1 MTRQRKTTVEAAQV
15 EEPELPE
22 PTKAE
27 TESALTV
34 HSRFDERRRL
44 ARIKLK
50 SHDDGSFSFGPP
62 HSSAA
67 IWAIQVADA
76 MGTGS
81 VAFGQQQVHHLV
93 RIALA
98 EPAKAESVANSML
111 AMVQCVD
118 AEDEMVAQLAVQ
130 MAATHQTAM
139 QALGRAAQAK
149 EVDAI
154 DALGNLAN
162 KLMRTYTMQAEALAK
177 MRRGG
182 EQKVKVEHVHVYEGG
197 QAIVGNVTHPPG
209 GERKNE
215 SRPHAPTEPRALT
228 FAPVAPVLCPDPQ
241 GDGLPV
247 ASSQRK
253 DAVPDARG
261 RQGKRRAEG

>member
-1 MTRQRKTTVEAAQV
+1 MAKQRKAAAGA
-15 EEPELPE
+15 ETAEPPKLPD

-27 TESALTV
+27 TEAALAAMP
-34 HSRFDERRRL
+34 RFDERKRL
-44 ARIKLK
+44 ARVKLTAQE
-50 SHDDGSFSFGPP
+50 DGNFVVGPS
-62 HSSAA
+62 HSSAG
-67 IWAIQVADA
+67 IWAVKIADA
-76 MGTGS
+76 LGTGS
-81 VAFGQQQVHHLV
+81 TSFGLQQVNHLV
-93 RIALA
+93 RVALA
-98 EPAKAESVANSML
+98 DPDKAESVTNSML
-111 AMVQCVD
+111 AMVQCVE

-139 QALGRAAQAK
+139 QALGKAAQAK

-197 QAIVGNVTHPPG
+197 QAIVGNVTPPPG
-209 GERKNE
+209 GGRKNE
-215 SRPHAPTEPRALT
+215 SQPHAPTEPRALA

-247 ASSQRK
+247 ASGQREE
-253 DAVPDARG
+253 AVPDAR
-261 RQGKRRAEG
+261 RVQGKRRAEG